1 MKPKLSTDT
10 LVENFVEISNN
21 QFDNEMSNVMLA
33 ADTQKADS
41 YSLNNPLQQKRPSGK
56 LNLK

>member
-10 LVENFVEISNN
+10 LVENFVETSNN

-41 YSLNNPLQQKRPSGK
+41 YSLNNPLQ
-56 LNLK
+56 

>member
-21 QFDNEMSNVMLA
+21 QFDNEMSNVVLA
-33 ADTQKADS
+33 ADTQKTDC
-41 YSLNNPLQQKRPSGK
+41 YSLNNPLQ
-56 LNLK
+56 